1 MTQGDQGITR
11 RLLLELFSKEET
23 KKIQSFAAG
32 IRGKD
37 SESVYDEMWR
47 YDQLLGGLGGF
58 AMPSDPVVNP
68 FNTWGNDRNL
78 FRSIQYAK
86 SSLVL
91 NPGYPRGVIVDVG
104 RSLEITAKYVVDQ
117 RSILSRLS
125 NKEMLGKNLQR
136 LYKNNIIDEDFYES
150 CRHLADLTNIA
161 KHEINDDKD
170 RTFAVIDG
178 IVAYFA
184 MRKIHNK
191 LLAII
196 DHRSMHQ
203 KYAPWVDTA

>member
-1 MTQGDQGITR
+1 MSQGDQGITLQ
-11 RLLLELFSKEET
+11 LLMELFSKEER
-23 KKIQSFAAG
+23 KKIRSFATR
-32 IRGKD
+32 ITSKD
-37 SESVYDEMWR
+37 SKLVYDEMWQ
-47 YDQLLGGLGGF
+47 YDQSLGGLGGF

-68 FNTWGNDRNL
+68 FNTWGKDRNL

-86 SSLVL
+86 ASLVL

-104 RSLEITAKYVVDQ
+104 RSLEITAKYIVDH

-136 LYKNNIIDEDFYES
+136 LYKDNVIDEDLYES

-161 KHEINDDKD
+161 KHEISDEMD
-170 RTFAVIDG
+170 RTFDVIDG

-196 DHRSMHQ
+196 DHRSVQ
-203 KYAPWVDTA
+203 QEYAPWVDKT